1 MSQLRTI
8 KVDQFLAHPP
18 SRVWRALI
26 DPDLLGRWLM
36 PNDFQPRV
44 GHRFTFDAG
53 EFGRP
58 ECEVLELEE
67 ERLLRIS
74 WTNRSLDTV
83 LTWRLVP
90 QGSGTRMLVEHS
102 GFDVDD
108 GFQSDAFDAMG
119 DGWSERVATALA
131 SFLDTLALEEP
142 G

>member
-18 SRVWRALI
+18 SRVWRALT

-67 ERLLRIS
+67 PHLLCIS
-74 WTNRSLDTV
+74 WRNRSLDTV
-83 LTWRLVP
+83 VTWRLVP
-90 QGSGTRMLVEHS
+90 EGAGTRMLLEHS

-108 GFQSDAFDAMG
+108 GFQSTAFGAMG
-119 DGWSERVATALA
+119 PGWRGGLATLA
-131 SFLDTLALEEP
+131 RLLDSLALEES